1 MIKQCSNTVYF
12 VQLQFFPPFKP
23 QWSSNVLSGMSMN
36 QMLGTVSN
44 QVLFLFPAF
53 LGFLVLRSFLLPM
66 PEKPFLALT
75 SPSTRP
81 HSKSASDI
89 KRLTYLCPTCQLKHL
104 FLRKMDGLQITFH
117 RPLSCPPITWL
128 GQCAILHTGK
138 LSPRVEQL

>member
-12 VQLQFFPPFKP
+12 VQLYFFPPLNH
-23 QWSSNVLSGMSMN
+23 SSRVVSYLMSMN
-36 QMLGTVSN
+36 QILGTVSN
-44 QVLFLFPAF
+44 QFLCLFSAF
-53 LGFLVLRSFLLPM
+53 LGFLVLRSFLLLM

-89 KRLTYLCPTCQLKHL
+89 KQLTYLCPTCQLKLL
-104 FLRKMDGLQITFH
+104 FLKKMAGLQITFH

-138 LSPRVEQL
+138 LSPRVE